1 MVNYPAS
8 KDKGQIGIGDWVW
21 EIDTVAFSD
30 RSSILRK
37 AGEKQQ
43 RESDEII
50 VAKTFRETGRGLFDS
65 LGFQADK

>member
-1 MVNYPAS
+1 M
-8 KDKGQIGIGDWVW
+8 W